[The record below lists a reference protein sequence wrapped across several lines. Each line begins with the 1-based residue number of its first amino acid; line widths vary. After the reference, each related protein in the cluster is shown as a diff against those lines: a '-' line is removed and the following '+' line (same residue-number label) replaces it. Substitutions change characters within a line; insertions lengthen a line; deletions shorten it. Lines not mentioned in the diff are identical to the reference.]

1 MRRGTAGTRTA
12 ETLPRTEGH
21 SENTEPECDDSA
33 SLQVLLNLVKSG
45 GTPLKFLEYQCENVT
60 QLMRLPSP
68 HPENNV
74 SSPWKHSGSRK
85 RDDLQKKTKNFHNY
99 GTVTWLPRAFS
110 AASFSDTACLLVF
123 FLSPFVCHRPKKETK
138 SPETY
143 HKRALKG
150 LQQAR

>member
-12 ETLPRTEGH
+12 ETLPRTEGR
-21 SENTEPECDDSA
+21 SEKPECDESA

-74 SSPWKHSGSRK
+74 SSP
-85 RDDLQKKTKNFHNY
+85 
-99 GTVTWLPRAFS
+99 
-110 AASFSDTACLLVF
+110 
-123 FLSPFVCHRPKKETK
+123 
-138 SPETY
+138 
-143 HKRALKG
+143 
-150 LQQAR
+150 